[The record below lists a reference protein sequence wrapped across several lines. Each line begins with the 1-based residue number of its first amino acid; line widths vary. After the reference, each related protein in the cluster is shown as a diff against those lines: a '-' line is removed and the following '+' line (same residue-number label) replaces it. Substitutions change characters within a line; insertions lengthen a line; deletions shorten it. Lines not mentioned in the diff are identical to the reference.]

1 MKSTLMLVGCM
12 ALVLLAASA
21 RAHTFETEHFAKDGL
36 SFDYLNGWA
45 IIDESNS
52 DAQQLTLR
60 RDDSDAMIKL
70 FVHRGK
76 IDTPEKMSQARSKLI
91 DPYIELTVKQ
101 FVEMGAKPERAP
113 ASVQINGVPAEG
125 VRIHAVLDQ
134 EPGGAEIY
142 WITLGNRLIVL
153 TFFGPD
159 KAVKKA
165 KPTWDVVLNSLHI
178 EETKPKGK

>member
-1 MKSTLMLVGCM
+1 MEFRRMLMGGM

-21 RAHTFETEHFAKDGL
+21 RAQTFEAKHFAKDGL

-60 RDDSDAMIKL
+60 RDDSDATIKL

-76 IDTPEKMSQARSKLI
+76 VDSPEKMSQARSKLI
-91 DPYIELTVKQ
+91 DPYIEFTVKQ

-113 ASVQINGVPAEG
+113 ASAQISGAPAEG
-125 VRIHAVLDQ
+125 VRIQAILEH

-142 WITLGNRLIVL
+142 WLTLGNRLIVV

-159 KAVKKA
+159 KALKKA
-165 KPTWDVVLNSLHI
+165 KPTWDVVRDSLHI

>member
-1 MKSTLMLVGCM
+1 MKFGRMLLGGM
-12 ALVLLAASA
+12 ALLLLAASA
-21 RAHTFETEHFAKDGL
+21 QTQTLETKHFAKDGL

-60 RDDSDAMIKL
+60 RNDSDATIKF

-113 ASVQINGVPAEG
+113 ASVQINGAQAEG

-134 EPGGAEIY
+134 EPGGSEIY
-142 WITLGNRLIVL
+142 WLTLGNRLVVL

-159 KAVKKA
+159 KALKKA
-165 KPTWDVVLNSLHI
+165 KPTWDVVLNSLQI

>member
-1 MKSTLMLVGCM
+1 MKFTRMLMGGM

-21 RAHTFETEHFAKDGL
+21 RPQTLEAKHFAKDGL

-60 RDDSDAMIKL
+60 RDDSDAMIKI

-76 IDTPEKMSQARSKLI
+76 VDSPEKMSQAKSKLI
-91 DPYIELTVKQ
+91 DPYIETTVKQ
-101 FVEMGAKPERAP
+101 FVDMGAKPERAP
-113 ASVQINGVPAEG
+113 ASVQINGAPAEG
-125 VRIHAVLDQ
+125 MRIQAILDH

-142 WITLGNRLIVL
+142 WLTLGNRLIVL

-159 KAVKKA
+159 KAIKKA